1 MGVATRYSPGAGLLP
16 AAQSV
21 GCGVFIFP
29 MREGLSLRLLL
40 KPLAIAAVV
49 LLAGCQTTQIASQ
62 RPATKPAEPPPP
74 AAAPPPAVQRIEPAA
89 PAAEALT
96 QKPFKVALLVP
107 MSGQAAGLG
116 EAMFNAAQLALFDTS
131 DKGFVLQPIDT
142 KGTPQGAI
150 DAARQAVQAGASLVL
165 GPIFSPEVKAAG
177 QVTRAANIP
186 MVAFTTDVTAAGD
199 GVHALGVLPRS
210 QVARVVALARQR
222 GMSRFALLAP
232 DNDYGRTVG
241 AAYREVVQ
249 AAGGSLLREEYYT
262 DPIEAAKRLSGDTA
276 AGPLAVMIAD
286 EGQRLRT
293 AAQAVS
299 SLGGRVQLLG
309 TALWNNDPGLGS
321 EPALVGGWFPAP
333 PQAEHN
339 EFVADYQKNFSAKP
353 PAIASLAYDATAL
366 AAVVAQRAATTPAVT
381 ALDDPNGFAG
391 VDGIFRLL
399 PDGGN
404 QRGLAVWEVK
414 ADGARQI
421 APAPKSFDASVM

>member
-1 MGVATRYSPGAGLLP
+1 
-16 AAQSV
+16 
-21 GCGVFIFP
+21 
-29 MREGLSLRLLL
+29 MRSLL

-62 RPATKPAEPPPP
+62 RPVTKPAEPPPP
-74 AAAPPPAVQRIEPAA
+74 AAAPPPPVQRVE
-89 PAAEALT
+89 PAAEAMV

-107 MSGQAAGLG
+107 MSGQAATLG
-116 EAMFNAAQLALFDTS
+116 EAMFNAAQLALFDSS
-131 DKGFVLQPIDT
+131 DKGFALQPIDT
-142 KGTPQGAI
+142 QGTPQGAA

-186 MVAFTTDVTAAGD
+186 MVAFTTDVTAAGN

-210 QVARVVALARQR
+210 QVSRVVALARQK
-222 GMSRFALLAP
+222 GMTRFALLAP

-241 AAYREVVQ
+241 AAYREVVR
-249 AAGGSLLREEYYT
+249 AAGGNLLREEYYS
-262 DPIEAAKRLSGDTA
+262 DPVEAAKRLSGDTA
-276 AGPLAVMIAD
+276 GGPMAVLIAD
-286 EGQRLRT
+286 EGPRLRA
-293 AAQAVS
+293 AAQTVA
-299 SLGGRVQLLG
+299 SLGGKVQLLG
-309 TALWNNDPGLGS
+309 TALWNNDPALGS

-339 EFVADYQKNFSAKP
+339 EFVADYQKNFSVKP

-366 AAVVAQRAATTPAVT
+366 AAVVAQRVMTTPAVT
-381 ALDDPNGFAG
+381 ALGDPNGFAG

-404 QRGLAVWEVK
+404 QRGLAVWSVTAE
-414 ADGARQI
+414 GAKQI